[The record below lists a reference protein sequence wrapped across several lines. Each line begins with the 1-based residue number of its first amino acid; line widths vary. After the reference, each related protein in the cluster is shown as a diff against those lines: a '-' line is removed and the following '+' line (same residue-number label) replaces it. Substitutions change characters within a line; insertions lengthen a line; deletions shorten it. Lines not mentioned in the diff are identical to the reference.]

1 MLILFL
7 CTVLLNT
14 LIFKPIL
21 RVIDQRAA
29 SVRGARELAESA
41 SQKAREALAEY
52 DRRLHAAR
60 TEVYGQ
66 MDDMRRTSLEK
77 RTELLA
83 VTRTALEQELAA
95 ATTRVRQESEAARA
109 SLDRDSSSL
118 ADAIVARVLGRA
130 S

>member
-1 MLILFL
+1 MLFL

-21 RVIDQRAA
+21 RVIDQRAD
-29 SVRGARELAESA
+29 SVRGARNMAESA
-41 SQKAREALAEY
+41 AQKARAALADY
-52 DRRLHAAR
+52 DRTLHTAR

-66 MDDMRRTSLEK
+66 MDDMRRASLDK

-83 VTRTALEQELAA
+83 ATRATLEQDLLAA
-95 ATTRVRQESEAARA
+95 TMRVRQESADARA
-109 SLDRDSSSL
+109 SLDRDASSL
-118 ADAIVARVLGRA
+118 AGAIVTRVLGRA